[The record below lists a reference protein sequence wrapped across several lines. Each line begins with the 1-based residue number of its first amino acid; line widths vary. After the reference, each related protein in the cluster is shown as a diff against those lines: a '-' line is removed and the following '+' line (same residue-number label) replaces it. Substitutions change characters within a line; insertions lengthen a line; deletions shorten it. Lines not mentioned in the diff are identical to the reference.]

1 MTTFFSVDV
10 ETSDTRLGLGHLL
23 TIGVQPVRWSAGSDP
38 VMLPDRFYVRV
49 GLALPQGWLTPPS
62 DERANFSDTHVWW
75 WEQNEEAR
83 NEAFADRSLLR
94 HDDAA
99 AARMLAEFVTEHEP
113 EPEHRIFV
121 ANPVAFDKPWID
133 LLFAQN
139 HVDNPFHYRSLC
151 LRSMKFGL
159 RSGSSWGSD
168 RETHD
173 PKIPHHAYWDA
184 EAQARDLIGMLEERD
199 GPKAVTS

>member
-10 ETSDTRLGLGHLL
+10 ETSDTRIGLGVLL
-23 TIGVQPVRWSAGSDP
+23 TIGVQPVRWTPTTGP

-62 DERANFSDTHVWW
+62 DDRPHFSDTHVWW
-75 WEQNEEAR
+75 WEQSEEAR
-83 NEAFADRSLLR
+83 DEAFANRSLLR
-94 HDDAA
+94 FEDDT
-99 AARMLAEFVTEHEP
+99 AARMLAEFAATHEDDP
-113 EPEHRIFV
+113 AERIFV

-133 LLFAQN
+133 LLFAKG
-139 HVDNPFHYRSLC
+139 HVENPFHYRSLC
-151 LRSMKFGL
+151 LRSMKFGM
-159 RSGSSWGSD
+159 RPGSAWGND

-184 EAQARDLIGMLEERD
+184 EAQARDLIAMLTERD
-199 GPKAVTS
+199 EKEGS